1 MEKEITMMHDF
12 TSLNKEINN
21 TVPVEIMSSYIQSAK
36 GALLNIVCKFD
47 NVDADTMR
55 EITEIKATLSLL
67 EKWVGSIECVDVN
80 LFFDVDS
87 IKETINDIEGMTKE
101 TVSRLR
107 AQIAKLKE

>member
-55 EITEIKATLSLL
+55 EIANIEATLSIM
-67 EKWVGSIECVDVN
+67 EKWVNSIECVDVN
-80 LFFDVDS
+80 LYLDVNS
-87 IKETINDIEGMTKE
+87 IKETITDIEGMTKE

>member
-21 TVPVEIMSSYIQSAK
+21 SVPVEIMSSYIQTAK

-55 EITEIKATLSLL
+55 DIADIKATLSLL
-67 EKWVGSIECVDVN
+67 EKWVNSIECVDVN
-80 LFFDVDS
+80 IYLDVNS
-87 IKETINDIEGMTKE
+87 IKETINDIKGMTEE

-107 AQIAKLKE
+107 DQIAKLTE